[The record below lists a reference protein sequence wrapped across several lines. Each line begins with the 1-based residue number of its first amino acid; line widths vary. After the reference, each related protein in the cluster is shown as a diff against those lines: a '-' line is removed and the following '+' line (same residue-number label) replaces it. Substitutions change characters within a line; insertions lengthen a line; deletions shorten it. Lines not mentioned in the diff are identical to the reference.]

1 MAEKNFLV
9 DINLNKNE
17 LLNARLQN
25 VIALPTL
32 ADPQGD
38 DLNYIGW
45 MVYLEGSGPYIL
57 NDVDGEAVW
66 EPLGSGNTGTGIFEN
81 DIVVNLGNITGTST
95 PKTLGQ
101 YESGDTIP
109 AAGKTVEEVLRLIAV
124 EAIPPTGTLTTS
136 GSIAFNQPD
145 ISINLSFG
153 YTLNTPGANIVS
165 ATLQTRRGSS
175 GAWTT
180 LSTDISASGTYNYTE
195 TGLTDRGTSFSFQY
209 IVIDSNGMSVTKTAS
224 IIPAG
229 YSAPT
234 TSITTGNPTRE
245 LGNVATT
252 FVGTVNQTVQNEVSI
267 TSVTLQYSTDNSN
280 WNDIASV
287 GTTINY
293 THNNVALVNATILYY
308 RLKIITD
315 VVGIPQI
322 TYPPL
327 GYVSFVYKSTFG
339 YSSDTNPTLV
349 TLLAMGNS
357 ALTNGKNKTVTAT
370 AGSGLYTYYT
380 YCASAGDLSS
390 IIMDGAAPVLGAFTK
405 LTDKTGTN
413 SYGAT
418 VTYRV
423 YKSNA
428 PAAFTNNSL
437 VIS

>member
-17 LLNARLQN
+17 LLNARIQN
-25 VIALPTL
+25 VPTL
-32 ADPQGD
+32 PELLDPQGT

-45 MVYLEGSGPYIL
+45 IVYLEGTGPYIL
-57 NDVDGEAVW
+57 NNVEGEAIW
-66 EPLGSGNTGTGIFEN
+66 EPLGSGAGSGVFEN

-109 AAGKTVEEVLRLIAV
+109 ATGKTFEEVMRMIAV
-124 EAIPPTGTLTTS
+124 EAIPPTATLTTS
-136 GSIAFNQPD
+136 GSVAFNQPNV
-145 ISINLSFG
+145 SITLNFS
-153 YTLNTPGANIVS
+153 YTLNTPGANVVS
-165 ATLQTRRGSS
+165 AILQTRRGSS
-175 GAWTT
+175 GEWIT
-180 LSTDISASGTYNYTE
+180 LSSDVSTSGSYIYSE
-195 TGLTDRGTSFSFQY
+195 TGLTDRSSSFSFQY
-209 IVIDSNGMSVTKTAS
+209 IVTDSNGMSVTKSAS
-224 IIPAG
+224 VTPAG
-229 YSAPT
+229 YSAPS

-245 LGNVATT
+245 LGNVSTT
-252 FVGTVNQTVQNEVSI
+252 FVGTVNQTAQNEVSI

-293 THNNVALVNATILYY
+293 THNNVALANSTIIYY
-308 RLKIITD
+308 RFKVD
-315 VVGIPQI
+315 VSVVGVSQL
-322 TYPPL
+322 TYLSL
-327 GYVSFVYKSTFG
+327 GNVSFVYKNTFG
-339 YSSDTNPTLV
+339 YSSDTNPTLT

-357 ALTNGKNKTVTAT
+357 ALTNGKAKTVTAT

-380 YCASAGDLSS
+380 YCAAAGDLSS

-405 LTDKTGTN
+405 LSDKTGTN

-437 VIS
+437 AIS